1 MLTQRSNAKN
11 SPKTV
16 RRRSSVRPSILL
28 AAVAFV
34 QRARPPLPPALR
46 HARLLAPRLLMTA
59 LPPHQPRTVS
69 RRAQIIGGA
78 IALAV
83 LVGIVWLA
91 WSLMNAPKAE
101 GPGGPGGGPGGGGGG
116 RRGGPAST
124 VAVATATQTDLP
136 VIIEALGTV
145 TPAAT
150 VTVRPQVAG
159 TITQVLFREGQMVR
173 AGQVLVQIDPRQFQ
187 MDLLQAQ
194 GALTRDEAQLASAR
208 VTLARFQTL
217 LAQDSIA
224 RQEVDTQAATV
235 KQLQGSVMSDRAA
248 VGTAQLNLGY
258 ARIVAP
264 VSGRVGLRV
273 VDVGN
278 YIGAGDANGVAVI
291 TTVSPIDVEFTVP
304 QDDVP
309 RIGARTATG
318 AVLPVTALDR
328 TRTATLDKGTF
339 STLDNVV
346 DTGTGTVRAKARFA
360 NAGGTLFPSQ
370 FVNVRLELDTVRG
383 AVVVP
388 ATALRKS
395 ADGAFVWLLN
405 ADRTVNKRKVVAGP
419 STTSQV
425 SIASGLKVGE
435 KVITEGGDRLTEGGK
450 VQLPGQAQRAGGK
463 GERAGKGQ
471 GGQRPEGGERRRRPA
486 E

>member
-1 MLTQRSNAKN
+1 MTEPTRQI
-11 SPKTV
+11 
-16 RRRSSVRPSILL
+16 RP
-28 AAVAFV
+28 
-34 QRARPPLPPALR
+34 
-46 HARLLAPRLLMTA
+46 
-59 LPPHQPRTVS
+59 VS
-69 RRAQIIGGA
+69 RKAQIIGGA

-83 LVGIVWLA
+83 LAGIVWLA
-91 WSLMNAPKAE
+91 WSLMHAPKGE
-101 GPGGPGGGPGGGGGG
+101 GGQGGGPGGPGGGGGG
-116 RRGGPAST
+116 RRGAAST
-124 VAVATATQTDLP
+124 VAVATAGQTDLP
-136 VIIEALGTV
+136 VTIEALGTV

-159 TITQVLFREGQMVR
+159 VITKVLFREGQMVR
-173 AGQVLVQIDPRQFQ
+173 AGQVLVQIDPRQFE

-217 LAQDSIA
+217 LTQDSIA

-235 KQLQGSVMSDRAA
+235 KQLQGSVMSDKAA
-248 VGTAQLNLGY
+248 VGTARLNLGY

-278 YIGAGDANGVAVI
+278 YIGSGDAAGVAVI

-309 RIGARTATG
+309 RIGARANSG
-318 AVLPVTALDR
+318 AVLPVIALDR
-328 TRTATLDKGTF
+328 TRTTTLDHGTF

-346 DTGTGTVRAKARFA
+346 DTGTGTVKAKARFP

-370 FVNVRLELDTVRG
+370 FVNVRLELDTIKD

-388 ATALRKS
+388 ATALRQS
-395 ADGAFVWLLN
+395 SDGAFVWLLN
-405 ADRTVNKRKVVAGP
+405 ADQTVSKRKVVAGP
-419 STTSQV
+419 STTTQV

-435 KVITEGGDRLTEGGK
+435 KVITEGGDRLRDGGK
-450 VQLPGQAQRAGGK
+450 VQLPGQAAGRMGQGK
-463 GERAGKGQ
+463 GKGQRAGKGEGQGQGQ
-471 GGQRPEGGERRRRPA
+471 GGEHRRRRQQA

>member
-1 MLTQRSNAKN
+1 
-11 SPKTV
+11 
-16 RRRSSVRPSILL
+16 
-28 AAVAFV
+28 
-34 QRARPPLPPALR
+34 
-46 HARLLAPRLLMTA
+46 MTA
-59 LPPHQPRTVS
+59 PQPPRTVS
-69 RRAQIIGGA
+69 RKAQILGGA

-91 WSLMNAPKAE
+91 WSLMNAPKTGGE
-101 GPGGPGGGPGGGGGG
+101 GGFGGPGGGGG
-116 RRGGPAST
+116 RRGPAST

-136 VIIEALGTV
+136 VVIEALGTV

-150 VTVRPQVAG
+150 VTVRPQVSG
-159 TITQVLFREGQMVR
+159 TITQVLFKEGQMVR
-173 AGQVLVQIDPRQFQ
+173 AGQVLAQIDPRQFE
-187 MDLLQAQ
+187 MDLMQAQ
-194 GALTRDEAQLASAR
+194 GALTRDEAQLAAAR
-208 VTLARFQTL
+208 VTLARYQTL

-235 KQLQGSVMSDRAA
+235 QQLQGTVMTDRAA
-248 VGTAQLNLGY
+248 VGTARLNLGY

-278 YIGAGDANGVAVI
+278 YIGAGDASGVAVI

-309 RIGARTATG
+309 RIGARAITG

-328 TRTATLDKGTF
+328 TRTVTLDKGTF

-346 DTGTGTVRAKARFA
+346 DVGTGTVKAKARFA

-370 FVNVRLELDTVRG
+370 FVNVRLELDSIKG

-388 ATALRKS
+388 ATALRQS
-395 ADGAFVWLLN
+395 SDGAFVWLLN
-405 ADRTVNKRKVVAGP
+405 ADQTVNKRKVVAGP
-419 STTSQV
+419 STTAQV

-435 KVITEGGDRLTEGGK
+435 KVITEGGDRLREGGK
-450 VQLPGQAQRAGGK
+450 VQLPGQAAGRQGQGK
-463 GERAGKGQ
+463 GKGQ
-471 GGQRPEGGERRRRPA
+471 HAGREGREGRGEGGERRRRQQA
-486 E
+486 Q

>member
-1 MLTQRSNAKN
+1 MTEPARS
-11 SPKTV
+11 T
-16 RRRSSVRPSILL
+16 RRP
-28 AAVAFV
+28 
-34 QRARPPLPPALR
+34 
-46 HARLLAPRLLMTA
+46 
-59 LPPHQPRTVS
+59 VS
-69 RRAQIIGGA
+69 RKAQIIGGA

-83 LVGIVWLA
+83 LAGVVWLA
-91 WSLMNAPKAE
+91 WSLMHAPKTAD
-101 GPGGPGGGPGGGGGG
+101 GAGGPGGGPGGPGGGGGGGG
-116 RRGGPAST
+116 RRGAAST
-124 VAVATATQTDLP
+124 VAVATAGQTDLP
-136 VIIEALGTV
+136 VVIEALGTV

-159 TITQVLFREGQMVR
+159 VITKVLFREGQMVR
-173 AGQVLVQIDPRQFQ
+173 AGQVLVQIDPRQFE

-208 VTLARFQTL
+208 VTLTRYQTL

-235 KQLQGSVMSDRAA
+235 KQLQGSVMSDKAA
-248 VGTAQLNLGY
+248 VGTARLNVGY
-258 ARIVAP
+258 ARIIAP

-278 YIGAGDANGVAVI
+278 YIGSGDAAGVAVI

-309 RIGARTATG
+309 RIGARANTG

-328 TRTATLDKGTF
+328 TRTTTLDKGTF
-339 STLDNVV
+339 STLDNIV
-346 DTGTGTVRAKARFA
+346 DTGTGTVKAKARFA

-370 FVNVRLELDTVRG
+370 FVNVRLELDTIRN

-388 ATALRKS
+388 ATALRQS
-395 ADGAFVWLLN
+395 SDGAFVWVLN
-405 ADRTVNKRKVVAGP
+405 ADQTVSKRKVTAGP
-419 STTSQV
+419 STTTQV
-425 SIASGLKVGE
+425 SIATGLKVGE
-435 KVITEGGDRLTEGGK
+435 KVITEGGDRLRDGGK
-450 VQLPGQAQRAGGK
+450 VQLPGQAAGGK
-463 GERAGKGQ
+463 GKGKGKWAGKPGADGTQAGQ
-471 GGQRPEGGERRRRPA
+471 HRRRQQA

>member
-1 MLTQRSNAKN
+1 
-11 SPKTV
+11 
-16 RRRSSVRPSILL
+16 
-28 AAVAFV
+28 
-34 QRARPPLPPALR
+34 
-46 HARLLAPRLLMTA
+46 MTA
-59 LPPHQPRTVS
+59 PQPPRPPRTVS
-69 RRAQIIGGA
+69 RKAQILGGA

-91 WSLMNAPKAE
+91 WSLMNAPKTGGE
-101 GPGGPGGGPGGGGGG
+101 GGFGGPGGGGG
-116 RRGGPAST
+116 RRGPVST
-124 VAVATATQTDLP
+124 VAVATATQIDLP
-136 VIIEALGTV
+136 VVIEALGTV

-150 VTVRPQVAG
+150 VTVRPQVSG
-159 TITQVLFREGQMVR
+159 TITQVLFKEGQMVR
-173 AGQVLVQIDPRQFQ
+173 AGQVLAQIDPRQFE
-187 MDLLQAQ
+187 MDLMQAQ
-194 GALTRDEAQLASAR
+194 GALTRDEAQLAAAR
-208 VTLARFQTL
+208 VTLARYQTL

-235 KQLQGSVMSDRAA
+235 QQLQGTVMTDRAA
-248 VGTAQLNLGY
+248 VGTARLNLGY

-309 RIGARTATG
+309 RIGARAATG

-328 TRTATLDKGTF
+328 TRTVTLDKGTF

-346 DTGTGTVRAKARFA
+346 DVGTGTVKAKARFA
-360 NAGGTLFPSQ
+360 NAGGALFPSQ
-370 FVNVRLELDTVRG
+370 FVNVRLELDSIKG

-388 ATALRKS
+388 AAALRQS
-395 ADGAFVWLLN
+395 SDGAFVWLLN
-405 ADRTVNKRKVVAGP
+405 ADRTVSKRKVVAGP
-419 STTSQV
+419 STTAQV

-435 KVITEGGDRLTEGGK
+435 KVITEGGDRLREGGK
-450 VQLPGQAQRAGGK
+450 VQLPGQAAGRQGQGPRAGREGRQ
-463 GERAGKGQ
+463 GREGQ
-471 GGQRPEGGERRRRPA
+471 GGERRRREQA
-486 E
+486 Q